1 MILPDNLHPLPVS
14 ADESDSRAD
23 RAPDGFVNE
32 SAVRHLLVGPLSVG
46 HESNCYRGKDGEF
59 AGPVE
64 ESPFVSLAAAERHEE
79 EPAKAFGVVDDEME
93 PVRRAAPPRPR
104 GREPIE
110 SAPGT
115 RPWVISAAMLMVG
128 FFIGNVLFALQ
139 NPIST
144 EPPAPVVPTA
154 LQAPPPEEA
163 GPALVSAHST
173 LP

>member
-14 ADESDSRAD
+14 ADESQARAD
-23 RAPDGFVNE
+23 HTPQGFVNE
-32 SAVRHLLVGPLSVG
+32 AAVRHLLVGPLAVG
-46 HESNCYRGKDGEF
+46 HETNCYRGRDEEF

-64 ESPFVSLAAAERHEE
+64 ESPFISLATAEMHEG
-79 EPAKAFGVVDDEME
+79 EPAKAFGVADDKPA

-104 GREPIE
+104 RDEPIDSV
-110 SAPGT
+110 SAT

-128 FFIGNVLFALQ
+128 FFIGNVIFALQ
-139 NPIST
+139 NPIAA

-163 GPALVSAHST
+163 GPALASAHSP